1 MIKLKKLINESA
13 WDRKFGEPLPTLSDV
28 MEKHNCD
35 CGGSCCTVTEGPDEI
50 RKSKKELQKLVK
62 AESKL
67 RDKMMKL
74 EQVFLQDPTKG
85 NDKLAKELQDAI
97 DFEFDASMPQL
108 SKYGKIHAKRKAEY
122 AIKKSK
128 HNLYFYAM

>member
-1 MIKLKKLINESA
+1 MTLHISTRKIKMIKLKNLI
-13 WDRKFGEPLPTLSDV
+13 KDV
-28 MEKHNCD
+28 TEKHNCD

-85 NDKLAKELQDAI
+85 NDKLAKDL
-97 DFEFDASMPQL
+97 
-108 SKYGKIHAKRKAEY
+108 
-122 AIKKSK
+122 KKV
-128 HNLYFYAM
+128 

>member
-1 MIKLKKLINESA
+1 MIKLKNLISEST
-13 WDRKFGEPLPTLSDV
+13 WDRKFGEPLPILKDV
-28 MEKHNCD
+28 MKKHNCD

-67 RDKMMKL
+67 RDRMMKL

-85 NDKLAKELQDAI
+85 NDKLAKELNQSYKNHVTQFMRDVV
-97 DFEFDASMPQL
+97 SL
-108 SKYGKIHAKRKAEY
+108 VRKIK
-122 AIKKSK
+122 
-128 HNLYFYAM
+128 

>member
-1 MIKLKKLINESA
+1 MTLHISTRKIKMIKLKNLI
-13 WDRKFGEPLPTLSDV
+13 KDV
-28 MEKHNCD
+28 TEKHNCD

-85 NDKLAKELQDAI
+85 NDKLAKELNQ
-97 DFEFDASMPQL
+97 S
-108 SKYGKIHAKRKAEY
+108 Y
-122 AIKKSK
+122 KKHVTWWSF
-128 HNLYFYAM
+128 N